1 MTTVEHEGWRVG
13 DKTIESEIESDS
25 LSAAYSD
32 AVSVAFDE
40 VTIEAGPGEGLEL
53 LLTEH
58 EETGFSGAIEMI
70 TES

>member
-1 MTTVEHEGWRVG
+1 MEGG
-13 DKTIESEIESDS
+13 GQNIIKSENAYSEIESDS

-53 LLTEH
+53 LLLTEH

-70 TES
+70 AES